1 MDLDTNLDKE
11 NCTSDGSA
19 PSKGNKKT
27 VEETYQK
34 LTQLEHVLLRPDT
47 YIGSTELNRTKV
59 CHQSRNVLSLFTSP
73 SFLSPHQTTNPV
85 HQMQLGSTCYSDI
98 FFFGGRSVRAIQLL

>member
-1 MDLDTNLDKE
+1 MQDADQAQTLWLALNAVFFQANKPAKKATGKVVATMDLDANLDKE
-11 NCTSDGSA
+11 NFTSDGPA

-59 CHQSRNVLSLFTSP
+59 CHQSRNVLSLFT
-73 SFLSPHQTTNPV
+73 
-85 HQMQLGSTCYSDI
+85 
-98 FFFGGRSVRAIQLL
+98 